1 MNFIRNLF
9 FPSVDSIVS
18 TLVTTTARLQKHA
31 ERQAE
36 KAGVLR
42 DLAATASAK
51 AAQRELESARA
62 DRTAQRIAKL
72 VA

>member
-9 FPSVDSIVS
+9 FPSVDSLVS
-18 TLVTTTARLQKHA
+18 ALTTTTARLQKHA
-31 ERQAE
+31 ARQAN

-42 DLAATASAK
+42 DEAAYLTAK
-51 AAQRELESARA
+51 AGKAELESARA